1 MDGLLHTP
9 VTVLTLAK
17 LPLSELQKR
26 VLNEADVASF
36 GSDATSGLLTT
47 CMVHK
52 VRMGFYCF
60 FFFKGLE
67 IPFKMRDPASSF
79 I

>member
-1 MDGLLHTP
+1 MDGLHHTP

-52 VRMGFYCF
+52 VRMGFCF
-60 FFFKGLE
+60 LIFFLRSGN
-67 IPFKMRDPASSF
+67 PF
-79 I
+79 